1 MAIVIG
7 SVWIL
12 FYLIT
17 IIAEIK
23 SFDEYHHYGGVSK
36 GIQYISNLLPL
47 LFTAPFVLMLV
58 DNGIRQRW
66 SKTSTTSVALIA
78 VSAIATIIQVIAQL
92 KFMGDDLD
100 YDKVESLQKLYIN
113 FGWICKFT
121 FIAALGFFVD
131 SIKSGATKTF
141 GIVTIV
147 ILTALWSGIATLYYY
162 DNNLTSL
169 VAVYAIWNIALM
181 AIIFCYK
188 FDTKK

>member
-1 MAIVIG
+1 M
-7 SVWIL
+7 
-12 FYLIT
+12 
-17 IIAEIK
+17 
-23 SFDEYHHYGGVSK
+23 
-36 GIQYISNLLPL
+36 PL
-47 LFTAPFVLMLV
+47 LFIAPFVLMLV

-147 ILTALWSGIATLYYY
+147 MCTALWSGIATHNFYY
-162 DNNLTSL
+162 DDLTSL
-169 VAVYAIWNIALM
+169 IAAFAIWNIAIM

-188 FDTKK
+188 FDSKK